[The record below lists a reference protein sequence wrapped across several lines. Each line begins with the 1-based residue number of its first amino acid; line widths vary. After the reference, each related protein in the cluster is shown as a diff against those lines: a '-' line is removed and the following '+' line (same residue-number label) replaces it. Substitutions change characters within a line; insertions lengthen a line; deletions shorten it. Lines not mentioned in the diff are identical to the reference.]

1 MAGIRAIEMHT
12 YLLAKVSNGLVIL
25 IQDNAHLVHQP
36 NLLFIMTVELCRARI
51 DIWEKSQNAFS
62 RDRLNL
68 GDGRSG
74 RHLGGSWD
82 ICGREMPQSKSIEIP
97 QRLLFEGSRLCW

>member
-1 MAGIRAIEMHT
+1 MAGIRATGMHT
-12 YLLAKVSNGLVIL
+12 YLLAEVSNWFVIL
-25 IQDNAHLVHQP
+25 IEDNADLVHQP
-36 NLLFIMTVELCRARI
+36 NLLFIVTVKLSGARI

-82 ICGREMPQSKSIEIP
+82 ICSREMPQSKSIKIP
-97 QRLLFEGSRLCW
+97 QRLLFEGSRLC